1 MTVPTGFSVSG
12 SPITS
17 AGTLAVT
24 FASGYALPTTVKQS
38 NWDDAYTFV
47 SNFPSQTGNNGKF
60 LYTSGSVLSW
70 QTALQNPMTALGDML
85 FGGVSGAVTVLPGNQ
100 FTTRAYLQQVG
111 TGSGSAAPTWGGI
124 VSTDISGQAITRV
137 NDTNVQITLTGTPGN
152 SVLNAVGLTM
162 GWTGQLAVGRG
173 GTGADTLT
181 GVVIGNATGNMTA
194 VAGTAG
200 QYLRRNTANTAYEFR
215 TLQGGDIAGSEL
227 TFSNDTNV
235 TMGLSGTPASALLQP
250 VSINLGWA
258 GQLSVSRGGTGAST
272 LTGIL
277 VGNGTSAVS
286 AITGAALQLL
296 RRNSTNTA
304 FEFWT
309 ANYMVNPLN
318 LEGQI
323 IYAQTGGTPTAL
335 NPNTT
340 STNKYLRSVNSGFP
354 SWEAVSGA
362 DITGEAL
369 NTAND
374 TNVLLTPSTNFA
386 TALLRTT
393 TLTVS
398 WNGQLAVSRGGSG
411 ASTLTGVLI
420 GNGASAFTSVSG
432 TSNQLLRRNS
442 SNTAYEFFT
451 SNYLVNPMTL
461 EGSIIYAGAG
471 GTPEQLFANS
481 TSTRK
486 YLSQI
491 NGTAPTWEAIT
502 GFLTGSGSINFVPIW
517 TSSSAL
523 GNSPLSITGSE
534 ANFGSN
540 KLVAGNTSAPNGSI
554 MLQDNYSTGHL
565 GNIGTMFSGGNLM
578 LGYCVTPSTSSSTA
592 FLSSTGLT
600 GFARSSIVLGTDV
613 VWYMGEAQT
622 VAVGSSVTMSER
634 LRLTNAGTLQITTGN
649 LQLNTT
655 TFISWGGA
663 YGANIPSIQGTS
675 GSSPGFGFYAA
686 GSTSGLTVAFNGNG
700 SLKFYNYQSPTSFT
714 GTATA
719 GLAVTSTGDL
729 ITTALSK
736 VATEGNYTP
745 TWTAITNV
753 DSVTAFECRWMRIG
767 DTLTISG
774 KVAINATVDNTA
786 TSASFT
792 LPTSASNPQAGYMNG
807 VGVQEGGGASG
818 SILGYGFNTGIF
830 ELLPLVDTTVNY
842 SFIFTYR
849 IV

>member
-1 MTVPTGFSVSG
+1 MRINKSLITYQPASGAGSGTVTSVALSAPTGFSVSG
-12 SPITS
+12 SPIVS
-17 AGTLAVT
+17 SGTLALAFT
-24 FASGYALPTTVKQS
+24 TGYGIPPLM
-38 NWDDAYTFV
+38 
-47 SNFPSQTGNNGKF
+47 TGNSGKF
-60 LYTSGSVLSW
+60 LTTNGTTMSWSNIAGTDITGAAISTSNDTNILISASGNTTNALLRTMTLTAGWTGQLSVGRGGTGAATLTGVLIGNGTSAVTAITGGPNQILRVNSSATGYEFYTASFL
-70 QTALQNPMTALGDML
+70 TNPMTLNYDMIYQSS
-85 FGGVSGAVTVLPGNQ
+85 GVPTRLPGNTTTTKQ
-100 FTTRAYLQQVG
+100 FLSSVG
-111 TGSGSAAPTWGGI
+111 NGTDATSIAWSALATSDIPSAALT
-124 VSTDISGQAITRV
+124 ST
-137 NDTNVQITLTGTPGN
+137 NDTNVQITLGGTPN
-152 SVLNAVGLTM
+152 TSLIRAVSLTM

-173 GTGADTLT
+173 GSGASTLT
-181 GVVIGNATGNMTA
+181 GVLVGNGTSAFTA
-194 VAGTAG
+194 VVGTAG
-200 QYLRRNTANTAYEFR
+200 QFLRRNTANTAYEFR

-250 VSINLGWA
+250 VSINLGW
-258 GQLSVSRGGTGAST
+258 T
-272 LTGIL
+272 
-277 VGNGTSAVS
+277 
-286 AITGAALQLL
+286 
-296 RRNSTNTA
+296 
-304 FEFWT
+304 
-309 ANYMVNPLN
+309 
-318 LEGQI
+318 
-323 IYAQTGGTPTAL
+323 
-335 NPNTT
+335 
-340 STNKYLRSVNSGFP
+340 
-354 SWEAVSGA
+354 
-362 DITGEAL
+362 
-369 NTAND
+369 
-374 TNVLLTPSTNFA
+374 
-386 TALLRTT
+386 
-393 TLTVS
+393 
-398 WNGQLAVSRGGSG
+398 GQLAVGRGGTG

-420 GNGASAFTSVSG
+420 GNGTSAVTTITG
-432 TSNQLLRRNS
+432 TAGQILRRNTG
-442 SNTAYEFFT
+442 NTAYEFW
-451 SNYLVNPMTL
+451 SANYLVNPMTL
-461 EGSIIYAGAG
+461 EGSIIYATTG
-471 GTPEQLFANS
+471 GTPAELFANS
-481 TSTRK
+481 TGTRK

-554 MLQDNYSTGHL
+554 MLQDNYTNGHF
-565 GNIGTMFSGGNLM
+565 GNVGTMFSGGNFM
-578 LGYCVTPSTSSSTA
+578 LGYGVTPSTSSSTA
-592 FLSSTGLT
+592 FLSSVFISGVPLPRY
-600 GFARSSIVLGTDV
+600 ANVLGTDV
-613 VWYMGEAQT
+613 VWYAGADQS
-622 VAVGSSVTMSER
+622 VAIGSSVTMSER
-634 LRLTNAGTLQITTGN
+634 MRLTNAGNLQITTGN

-719 GLAVTSTGDL
+719 GLAVTATGDL

-745 TWTAITNV
+745 TWTGISNV

-830 ELLPLVDTTVNY
+830 ELLPLVDTTINY

>member
-1 MTVPTGFSVSG
+1 LTGVLIG
-12 SPITS
+12 NGTS
-17 AGTLAVT
+17 AVT
-24 FASGYALPTTVKQS
+24 AITGGPNQILRVNSSATGYEFYTAS
-38 NWDDAYTFV
+38 
-47 SNFPSQTGNNGKF
+47 F
-60 LYTSGSVLSW
+60 LT
-70 QTALQNPMTALGDML
+70 NPMTLNYDMIYQSS
-85 FGGVSGAVTVLPGNQ
+85 GVPTRLPGNTTTTKQ
-100 FTTRAYLQQVG
+100 FLSSVG
-111 TGSGSAAPTWGGI
+111 NGTDATSIAWSALATSDIPSAALT
-124 VSTDISGQAITRV
+124 ST
-137 NDTNVQITLTGTPGN
+137 NDTNVQITLGGTPN
-152 SVLNAVGLTM
+152 TSLIRAVSLTM

-173 GTGADTLT
+173 GSGASTLT
-181 GVVIGNATGNMTA
+181 GVLVGNGTSAFTA
-194 VAGTAG
+194 VVGTAG
-200 QYLRRNTANTAYEFR
+200 QFLRRNTANTAYEFR

-250 VSINLGWA
+250 VSINLGW
-258 GQLSVSRGGTGAST
+258 T
-272 LTGIL
+272 
-277 VGNGTSAVS
+277 
-286 AITGAALQLL
+286 
-296 RRNSTNTA
+296 
-304 FEFWT
+304 
-309 ANYMVNPLN
+309 
-318 LEGQI
+318 
-323 IYAQTGGTPTAL
+323 
-335 NPNTT
+335 
-340 STNKYLRSVNSGFP
+340 
-354 SWEAVSGA
+354 
-362 DITGEAL
+362 
-369 NTAND
+369 
-374 TNVLLTPSTNFA
+374 
-386 TALLRTT
+386 
-393 TLTVS
+393 
-398 WNGQLAVSRGGSG
+398 GQLAVGRGGTG

-420 GNGASAFTSVSG
+420 GNGTSAVTTITG
-432 TSNQLLRRNS
+432 TAGQILRRNTG
-442 SNTAYEFFT
+442 NTAYEFW
-451 SNYLVNPMTL
+451 SANYLVNPMTL
-461 EGSIIYAGAG
+461 EGSIIYATTG
-471 GTPEQLFANS
+471 GTPAELFANS
-481 TSTRK
+481 TGTRK

-554 MLQDNYSTGHL
+554 MLQDNYTNGHF
-565 GNIGTMFSGGNLM
+565 GNVGTMFSGGNFM
-578 LGYCVTPSTSSSTA
+578 LGYGVTPSTSSSTA
-592 FLSSTGLT
+592 FLSSVFISGVPLPRY
-600 GFARSSIVLGTDV
+600 ANVLGTDV
-613 VWYMGEAQT
+613 VWYAGADQS
-622 VAVGSSVTMSER
+622 VAIGSSVTMSER
-634 LRLTNAGTLQITTGN
+634 MRLTNAGNLQITTGN

-719 GLAVTSTGDL
+719 GLAVTATGDL

-745 TWTAITNV
+745 TWTGISNV

-830 ELLPLVDTTVNY
+830 ELLPLVDTTINY